1 MALLTKKRLTKK
13 GITKQRAGRD
23 IVGRSTGGSGS
34 ALMPGPSWGSFEKFR
49 VQGAG
54 ALSQIKPGAVG
65 ILTSQ
70 GRQFRV
76 MHENDFQQIIG
87 LARESDRARQGLRVI
102 HAAVR
107 TVQEH
112 PGQSS
117 LNTLVEAALLLS
129 ESPVLPTRR
138 RFELLQPERG
148 EQWADDAAGEED
160 EVELNPK
167 AVRRPFESQSESQ
180 GAA

>member
-102 HAAVR
+102 HAQAVKAR
-107 TVQEH
+107 TGDASAKPEIHSAVKLPRQEC
-112 PGQSS
+112 
-117 LNTLVEAALLLS
+117 
-129 ESPVLPTRR
+129 
-138 RFELLQPERG
+138 
-148 EQWADDAAGEED
+148 
-160 EVELNPK
+160 
-167 AVRRPFESQSESQ
+167 
-180 GAA
+180 